1 MRFFRRRKF
10 ENEMNEELR
19 FHIEAYTED
28 LIRSGL
34 DRSEA
39 ERRARVEFGSAE
51 AAKDE
56 CRQSWGFQALD
67 EFREDLRYAFRG
79 LRNNPGF
86 ALVAI
91 LSLALGIGANTAIF
105 GVVDVVLLRIFPA
118 RDPGRLAFVENVG
131 TQLGRNG
138 GPPYPF
144 FEILRD
150 EVKSFEA
157 VSAFSLSNFE
167 VSIDSNREQIRGV
180 WVTGNL
186 YDVLGV
192 RPLMGR
198 ALSAS
203 DDQVVGKGGP
213 DGAVCVISNAYWKER
228 FGGNPKV
235 VGRSIR
241 LIDSTVTIVGIM
253 PSDVMSLEPGRPI
266 DIAVPMMLSDP
277 RRLRD
282 RSSWWLDVV
291 ARLRPGVSAAQARTE
306 TDALFQEYMK
316 TVRLPVDIR
325 KLAFD
330 HIELSPAAG
339 GMDGL
344 RTKFSKPLTAL
355 SILAALVLLAAC
367 VTVANLML
375 GRAAARQRE
384 FAVRLA
390 IGAGRGRLIRQTL
403 TEALLLVGAGAA
415 IGIVLASQGEKGIA
429 SFFAEGNDRIVLD
442 LSLNGRVL
450 LFAAGISLLTTVL
463 AALFPAWRAA
473 HADPAGGLKSGSR
486 TIAGNRTSLRV
497 GRALVVMQVAL
508 SALLLG
514 CASLFIHSLRQL
526 EAVDLGF
533 LREGVL
539 TMEVTPEQALFG
551 KSEWMTLQTEILHR
565 VRRMPGVLSVG
576 WSTMTPLSGRD
587 RSVVTDVPGFVPRIG
602 TDSIVHLISVS
613 PEYFATLG
621 FRVIA
626 GRDFLERDG
635 RDAPRVAILNE
646 ASAAFYFGKSTV
658 VGRQV
663 RFVDQPGNP
672 PPYEIIGV
680 VKDAKH
686 QNLRDQPWRFVYL
699 PIRQSIDRINR
710 LALSIHYSQGTTVS
724 AAQVTKEL
732 KNANSTLLI
741 TSVSTMEKQVEHSI
755 IAERSVSTLS
765 IAFGILALVL
775 ACIGLYGVLAY
786 TVSRRTGE
794 IGIRMAL
801 GATRAGMIWS
811 IVRESI
817 ALAIAGVVIG
827 IPGQLTVGR
836 ISRSLLFGVQPF
848 DLASLGAVLLILLA
862 VALIAGTVPGVR
874 AGRIRPMS
882 ALRTE

>member
-1 MRFFRRRKF
+1 MKFFRRRKF
-10 ENEMNEELR
+10 EGDMDAELR
-19 FHIEAYTED
+19 FHIESYTED

-39 ERRARVEFGSAE
+39 ERRARIEFGSAE
-51 AAKDE
+51 ATKDE
-56 CRQSWGFQALD
+56 CRRSWGFQALD
-67 EFREDLRYAFRG
+67 EIPSDLRYALRG

-86 ALVAI
+86 AMVAI

-105 GVVDVVLLRIFPA
+105 GVVDAVILRIFPV
-118 RDPGRLAFVENVG
+118 REPGRLAFVENVG
-131 TQLGRNG
+131 TQGRNG

-150 EVKSFEA
+150 DVKSFEA
-157 VSAFSLSNFE
+157 VSAFSLSNIE
-167 VSIDSNREQIRGV
+167 VSIDANREQTRGV
-180 WVTGNL
+180 WVSGNF
-186 YDVLGV
+186 YDLLGV
-192 RPLMGR
+192 RPLIGR
-198 ALSAS
+198 TLSAS
-203 DDQVVGKGGP
+203 DDQTVGKGGQ
-213 DGAVCVISNAYWKER
+213 DGPVCVISNTYWKER
-228 FGGNPKV
+228 FGGDPSV
-235 VGRSIR
+235 VGRAIR
-241 LIDSTVTIVGIM
+241 MYDSTVTIVGIM
-253 PSDVMSLEPGRPI
+253 PSDVMSLEPGRPV

-282 RSSWWLDVV
+282 RSSWWLEVV
-291 ARLRPGVSAAQARTE
+291 ARLRPGVSTAQAQTE
-306 TDALFQEYMK
+306 ADALFQEYMK
-316 TVRLPVDIR
+316 TVRLPLDIR
-325 KLAFD
+325 KLEFD
-330 HIELSPAAG
+330 RIELSPAAA

-344 RTKFSKPLTAL
+344 RTRFSKPLTAL

-415 IGIVLASQGEKGIA
+415 IGIGLASQGEKGIA
-429 SFFAEGNDRIVLD
+429 SFFANGNDRIVLD

-450 LFAAGISLLTTVL
+450 LFATGISFLTAVL
-463 AALFPAWRAA
+463 AALLPAWRTT
-473 HADPAGGLKSGSR
+473 HADPASGLQSGSR
-486 TIAGNRTSLRV
+486 TIVGNRTSLRV

-533 LREGVL
+533 HREGVL

-551 KSEWMTLQTEILHR
+551 KPEWMTLQTEILDR
-565 VRRMPGVLSVG
+565 VRKMPGVLSTG

-587 RSVVTDVPGFVPRIG
+587 RSIVVDVPGFVPGIE
-602 TDSIVHLISVS
+602 TDKIIHLISVS

-621 FRVIA
+621 TGVIA
-626 GRDFLERDG
+626 GRNFSARDG
-635 RDAPRVAILNE
+635 RDTPKVAILNE
-646 ASAAFYFGKSTV
+646 SSAAFYFGKSSAI
-658 VGRQV
+658 GRQV
-663 RFVDQPGNP
+663 RFVGQPGNP
-672 PPYEIIGV
+672 PPYEVIGV

-699 PIRQSIDRINR
+699 PIQQSVDRINR
-710 LALSIHYSQGTTVS
+710 LALSIHYLTGSTVN
-724 AAQVTKEL
+724 AAQVAKEI
-732 KNANSTLLI
+732 KKANSTLMI
-741 TSVSTMEKQVEHSI
+741 TNVSTMEKQVEHSI
-755 IAERSVSTLS
+755 VTERSVSTLS

-775 ACIGLYGVLAY
+775 ACIGLYGILAY
-786 TVSRRTGE
+786 TVSRRIGE

-817 ALAIAGVVIG
+817 ALAIAGIVTG

-836 ISRSLLFGVQPF
+836 ILRSLLFGVQPF
-848 DLASLGAVLLILLA
+848 DVGALSWVFLILLA
-862 VALIAGTVPGVR
+862 VALIAGLVPGLR
-874 AGRIRPMS
+874 AGRVNPMS